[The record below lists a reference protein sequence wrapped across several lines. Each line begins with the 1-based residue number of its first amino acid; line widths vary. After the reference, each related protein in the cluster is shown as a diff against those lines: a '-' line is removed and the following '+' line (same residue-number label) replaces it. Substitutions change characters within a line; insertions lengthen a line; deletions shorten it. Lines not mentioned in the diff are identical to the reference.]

1 MGVCEVSTVTL
12 CAFSD
17 EAGAP
22 LATQIKCLL
31 ENGIYRTELR
41 SIDGVNVGDLSEDAA
56 RRAARELTDAGISV
70 FSIGSPL
77 GKTSLERPLEEQK
90 KLLAH
95 LLRLAEIF
103 GTKRIRVFSYYA
115 EPAAYKAVEEEVI
128 SRLRALVAAAPGYR
142 LALENDCGLFGATVE
157 NCLTIASRVPGLA
170 RVYDPANFILSG
182 EDIRRARETL
192 AGGADY
198 YHIKD
203 AVRETGEIV
212 PAGMG
217 DCEIDTLIRE
227 IRGDITLTVEPHL
240 HVFDGYALIDKK
252 ELRNRFTYASQEES
266 FRAAADAV
274 KGLLTK
280 NGYTERERGLWKK

>member
-1 MGVCEVSTVTL
+1 MGVREVSTVTL

-95 LLRLAEIF
+95 LLRLADIF

-115 EPAAYKAVEEEVI
+115 EPATYKAVEEEVI
-128 SRLRALVAAAPGYR
+128 ARLRALVAAAPGYR

-203 AVRETGEIV
+203 AVKETGEIV

-217 DCEIDTLIRE
+217 DCEIDTLISE
-227 IRGDITLTVEPHL
+227 IQGDITLTVEPHL
-240 HVFDGYALIDKK
+240 HTFDGYALIDQK

-280 NGYTERERGLWKK
+280 NGYMEMERGIWKK